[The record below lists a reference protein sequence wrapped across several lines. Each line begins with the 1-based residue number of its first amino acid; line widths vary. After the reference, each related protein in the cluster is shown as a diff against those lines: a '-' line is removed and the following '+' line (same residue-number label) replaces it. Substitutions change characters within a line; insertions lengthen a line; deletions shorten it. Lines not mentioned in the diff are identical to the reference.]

1 MQIMMISGS
10 RNRKGRTARA
20 IEAIGKGVAKAGG
33 KSESIFLPELNIE
46 RCRQCDKEGWGI
58 CKSENRC
65 IIEDDF
71 DLIVA
76 KLSIADAVVFASP
89 VYFYDLSES
98 MRAFL
103 DRLRRITPRPDPGPR
118 RVFPMPGVSPLM
130 PPPGA
135 TPAIGVC
142 MAGGGGG
149 GAPYCCVILERFLP
163 ECGFDVVDMIPIRR
177 QNFEFKLPILELT
190 GEWLATKPTSGNRNL
205 PG

>member
-20 IEAIGKGVAKAGG
+20 IESIGKGVAKAGG
-33 KSESIFLPELNIE
+33 TSESIFLPELNIE

-190 GEWLATKPTSGNRNL
+190 GEWLATKPTSGK
-205 PG
+205 